1 MNLKEGGEKICFL
14 PLSSLINQLRKN
26 QIQQLAC
33 HAMTAITNHS
43 STSSDSYRYLISTLT
58 FLLLPLLTIAQ
69 ISSDGIPPGYMQAE
83 KDNQIIL
90 YQIPAPDTEQL
101 LKEDRQA
108 GRFGVAE
115 RIGVLL
121 PVAISPNVSGHWAVL
136 PDGSRQWRVRIN
148 SAGAKSLSLYF
159 SNFYLPEGCSLYI
172 YNQLRTRMG
181 GAYTHQNNHKS
192 GFFVTELIP
201 GDDMIVELLVSQH
214 VFEKPEFLIKDV
226 LYAYNKEGQGI
237 VNFGDSGEC
246 NVNVNCSE
254 GDAWQDQKKGVV
266 KIHSRVGSIVFRC
279 TGSLVN
285 NTSYDFSPYVYT
297 ADHCARAGS
306 TYASADDLNQWV
318 FFFNYE
324 APDCPNPEEEPP
336 FVALTGATLKA
347 NVGGGSANMGSDFY
361 LVLLN
366 QNIPP
371 AVSPYFNGWSRR
383 NVPSG
388 SGVGI
393 HHPSGDIKKIST
405 YAQPLINSSWN
416 ANTPNM
422 YWQVRWS
429 ATENGHGVT
438 EGGSSGSPLF
448 NSQGLIVGQL
458 TGGQASCANPNAPD
472 YYGKFSTSW
481 ESIGTT
487 PERQLKPWLDPEN
500 FGVETL
506 QGSYDTLQV
515 IARFAADTTFTQTGY
530 SIGFSDLSLGE
541 PTEWHWIFDGGEPRE
556 SFSRNPGKITYKR
569 YGKFDV
575 TLVVRNEHR
584 TDSLV
589 RKEYIQTVPGMFP
602 NPANDQVTFSFGSHD
617 YEIIRVEIYDMHG
630 ILSYSR
636 DYNIS
641 GLYSVNVY
649 TGFLRQGA
657 YVINFISHSEQVYRQ
672 KLLIAR

>member
-1 MNLKEGGEKICFL
+1 
-14 PLSSLINQLRKN
+14 
-26 QIQQLAC
+26 
-33 HAMTAITNHS
+33 MTTKPNH
-43 STSSDSYRYLISTLT
+43 IKASTLSFASAFALAST
-58 FLLLPLLTIAQ
+58 FAFFLLPLISLAQ
-69 ISSDGIPPGYMQAE
+69 ISSGGIPPGFKQTEM
-83 KDNQIIL
+83 DNQVIT

-101 LKEDRQA
+101 LKEDRLA
-108 GRFGVAE
+108 GKFGVAE

-121 PVAISPNVSGHWAVL
+121 PLNVTPRDHATWTIL
-136 PDGSRQWRVRIN
+136 PDGTRHWRVRI
-148 SAGAKSLSLYF
+148 SSDGATALGLYYGD
-159 SNFYLPEGCSLYI
+159 FYLPPGCSLFV
-172 YNQLRTRMG
+172 YNVSRTRLLG
-181 GAYTHQNNHKS
+181 SYTSKNNHES
-192 GFFVTELIP
+192 RLFANEQVP
-201 GDDMIVELLVSQH
+201 GDELIVELLVSPDATEQPDF
-214 VFEKPEFLIKDV
+214 VITEV
-226 LYAYNKEGQGI
+226 LYVYPKEDNSISG
-237 VNFGDSGEC
+237 FGTSGSC
-246 NVNVNCSE
+246 NINVNCSE
-254 GDAWQDQKKGVV
+254 GDEWQNQKNGVV
-266 KIHSRVGSIVFRC
+266 KIEAKVGPNTLGCS
-279 TGSLVN
+279 GSLVN
-285 NTSYDFSPYVYT
+285 NTRYDFLPYVYT
-297 ADHCARAGS
+297 ADHCARTGS
-306 TYASADDLNQWV
+306 TYATEEDLNQWI

-324 APDCPNPEEEPP
+324 ADACQNPDKEPDP
-336 FVALTGATLKA
+336 VSLIGASLKA